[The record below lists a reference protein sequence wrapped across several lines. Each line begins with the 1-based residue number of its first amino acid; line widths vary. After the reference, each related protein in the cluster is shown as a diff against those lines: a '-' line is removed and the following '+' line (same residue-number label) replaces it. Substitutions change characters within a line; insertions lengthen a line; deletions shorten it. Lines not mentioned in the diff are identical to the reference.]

1 MFSEREINAAN
12 SVGIKELVSS
22 LGYKPKKIGNNEY
35 KIEGYGGLFFNTEQ
49 NKWYCFKDSEGGGVV
64 QFLIRVENK
73 SWKDSV
79 KYLLDGFIN
88 ASGYDHKD
96 INYRETEKRSVK
108 YNKESE
114 HEDKKTKITL
124 PPKADRYKRL
134 YAYLIKTR
142 KIGKQVVD
150 FFVKRGEI
158 YENDKGGMVFTGK
171 DKGGEIRYAMIRGT
185 SENKPFKA
193 EVKNSDK
200 SYSFNVANVR
210 SDKLVVFESAIDLM
224 SYVTI
229 KTELD
234 NKYLLNTE
242 NLISLGG
249 IGDKALKRMLTDN
262 QNIKSIEF
270 ALDNDEA
277 GETARNR
284 FVREYENG
292 FTLSRLI
299 FKGKDINEHL
309 KRLVEENFI
318 VGALQEETLNE
329 AYDITG
335 EEYET

>member
-1 MFSEREINAAN
+1 M
-12 SVGIKELVSS
+12 
-22 LGYKPKKIGNNEY
+22 
-35 KIEGYGGLFFNTEQ
+35 
-49 NKWYCFKDSEGGGVV
+49 
-64 QFLIRVENK
+64 
-73 SWKDSV
+73 
-79 KYLLDGFIN
+79 
-88 ASGYDHKD
+88 
-96 INYRETEKRSVK
+96 
-108 YNKESE
+108 
-114 HEDKKTKITL
+114 
-124 PPKADRYKRL
+124 
-134 YAYLIKTR
+134 
-142 KIGKQVVD
+142 
-150 FFVKRGEI
+150 
-158 YENDKGGMVFTGK
+158 
-171 DKGGEIRYAMIRGT
+171 
-185 SENKPFKA
+185 
-193 EVKNSDK
+193 
-200 SYSFNVANVR
+200 ANVR

-318 VGALQEETLNE
+318 VGALQKETLNE